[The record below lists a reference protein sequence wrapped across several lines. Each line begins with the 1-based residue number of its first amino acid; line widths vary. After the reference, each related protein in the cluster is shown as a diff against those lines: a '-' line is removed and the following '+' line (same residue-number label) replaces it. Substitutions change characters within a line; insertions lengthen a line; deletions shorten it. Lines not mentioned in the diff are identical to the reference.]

1 MSKYMAKGA
10 LRSVKNMTRGYSE
23 IQAKVREATSNDPW
37 GPSGSQMS
45 EIARATFDPHYF
57 QEIMDMIDRR
67 LNDKG
72 KNWRH
77 VFKALTL
84 LDYCLHSGSQN
95 VVAYA
100 KDNFYIVKT
109 LKEFQF
115 IDEQGKDQGANV
127 RQKAKD
133 ITALL
138 ADESRLKE
146 ERNNRSTMQNRMGS
160 GAPGN
165 DLSRYGTY
173 PPRGSSFDPEEY
185 YQNDEDRELQRAI
198 EESKRSAAEYDK
210 RVHNNDDDIQKA
222 IELSKKEA
230 SEQSAKVSETNELV
244 LLNDIPGTPSGANLY
259 QQPQQYDMY
268 GNIINQPSQNNN
280 SFDPFDPLQSQ
291 AGSNGYNNGFQSQQA
306 FSSSNNPFG
315 MPQNP
320 NQSFNA
326 VGFQSQSSYTQNQT
340 SMYGNNGSS
349 FGTQSP
355 SIGYNQQMPQ
365 HSPNPFQQQTAP
377 AMGNND
383 PFGSLGGYGSSSPYG
398 GMQQQPSQPA
408 TNNLI
413 DIGPTET
420 TSNAHFGSTASKNP
434 FAPSGSQT
442 WGPSS
447 TKPSLNDIMRQQ
459 QQSSPFMNQQ
469 QQSSPFMNQPNLNG
483 GMSNAYNNGYQPYQQ
498 QQQQQQH
505 QQPYGGGLNNNNNPF
520 GF

>member
-10 LRSVKNMTRGYSE
+10 LRTVKNMTRGYSE

-133 ITALL
+133 ITSLL
-138 ADESRLKE
+138 SDESRLKE
-146 ERNNRSTMQNRMGS
+146 ERNNRSTMQNRMGGGS
-160 GAPGN
+160 N
-165 DLSRYGTY
+165 SDLSRYNTY
-173 PPRGSSFDPEEY
+173 PPRGSNFDPDEY
-185 YQNDEDRELQRAI
+185 APNDEDRELQRAI

-210 RVHNNDDDIQKA
+210 RLNTSDDDIQKA

-230 SEQSAKVSETNELV
+230 VSQSNKVSETNELV
-244 LLNDIPGTPSGANLY
+244 LLNDIPGTPNGANLY
-259 QQPQQYDMY
+259 QQPQQYDMF
-268 GNIINQPSQNNN
+268 GNVINQPNPNGN
-280 SFDPFDPLQSQ
+280 SFDPFDPLQ
-291 AGSNGYNNGFQSQQA
+291 GHNNNGYNSYNASGYQAQSTI
-306 FSSSNNPFG
+306 SSSNNPFG

-320 NQSFNA
+320 NQSFNNS
-326 VGFQSQSSYTQNQT
+326 GFQSQTSFTQTQS
-340 SMYGNNGSS
+340 SMYGNNMST
-349 FGTQSP
+349 FGTSSP
-355 SIGYNQQMPQ
+355 SLGYNQQPSQ
-365 HSPNPFQQQTAP
+365 QSPNPFYQQPAP
-377 AMGNND
+377 AMSNHD
-383 PFGSLGGYGSSSPYG
+383 PFGSVGGFGSSVR
-398 GMQQQPSQPA
+398 
-408 TNNLI
+408 I
-413 DIGPTET
+413 
-420 TSNAHFGSTASKNP
+420 
-434 FAPSGSQT
+434 
-442 WGPSS
+442 
-447 TKPSLNDIMRQQ
+447 
-459 QQSSPFMNQQ
+459 
-469 QQSSPFMNQPNLNG
+469 
-483 GMSNAYNNGYQPYQQ
+483 
-498 QQQQQQH
+498 
-505 QQPYGGGLNNNNNPF
+505 
-520 GF
+520 